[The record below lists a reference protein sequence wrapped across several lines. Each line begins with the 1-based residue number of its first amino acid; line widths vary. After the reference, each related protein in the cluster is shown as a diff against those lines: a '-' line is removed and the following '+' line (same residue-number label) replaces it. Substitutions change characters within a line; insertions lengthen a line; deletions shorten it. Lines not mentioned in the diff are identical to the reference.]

1 MTRSNVS
8 HTSSIVLRT
17 PGAGPPESRLDG
29 SAGALGR
36 HAVSRPV
43 RWHRRVLVAV
53 IAGALAAGGS
63 MIVMRTPAPVACAA
77 VQVVAAPEIASLI
90 GQVARQLDGCAVT
103 VVPRSAAD
111 EAEALAGG
119 SVPPHIWLPE
129 SSALLARA
137 RRSGATEVP
146 ASGVS
151 VATSPVV
158 MAVTGDAAAR
168 LGPGRST
175 CEAVFTSDRVVLGAA
190 DPTRDPVT
198 LGALME
204 AQADLGKAPG
214 AEAAL
219 PALLRKLEGH
229 LGPTGDTPSAP
240 VTAFPTTE
248 QKVVRHNATDPGS
261 ALTAAYPDEAPTW
274 MDYPFTV
281 LGSATT
287 VERDTAAKLLAALRD
302 PDGQAALA
310 ADGFRAPDGH
320 AAAGRSADGRTVAEL
335 PAPQPFTESAATDAV
350 LQRWAAATRSGR
362 VEMLIDV
369 SGSMNAVVPKQRRTR
384 LAVALDAAVRGL
396 TMFEPTTNLG
406 LWTFASRLDGDRDYR
421 QVMPVTPVP
430 QLVQGPTAQVL
441 RSIRAVPGGRTG
453 LYDSILA
460 LYEQARQSWAPGRL
474 NVVVVITDGRNDDPG
489 GISAADLLTR
499 LRAEADP
506 RRPVTLVGVAIG
518 PEGDTAELGQLA
530 QATGGRSFVVT
541 DPSRI
546 DTVFSAALG
555 ALAKT

>member
-8 HTSSIVLRT
+8 HTSSIVLRA

-36 HAVSRPV
+36 HAVLRPV

-63 MIVMRTPAPVACAA
+63 MIVMRTRAPVVCAP
-77 VQVVAAPEIASLI
+77 VQVVAAPEIAPLI
-90 GQVARQLDGCAVT
+90 GQVARQLGGCAVT
-103 VVPRSAAD
+103 TVARSAAD

-129 SSALLARA
+129 SSAMLARA
-137 RRSGATEVP
+137 RASGATAVP

-151 VATSPVV
+151 VAASPVI
-158 MAVTGDAAAR
+158 MAVTEDAAAR
-168 LGPGRST
+168 LGPGRPS

-190 DPTRDPVT
+190 DPARDPVS
-198 LGALME
+198 LGALVE
-204 AQADLGKAPG
+204 AQADLGQPPG
-214 AEAAL
+214 APLTAL
-219 PALLRKLEGH
+219 MRKLQGH
-229 LGPTGDTPSAP
+229 LAATGADPSGP

-248 QKVVRHNATDPGS
+248 QKLMRHNATEPGS
-261 ALTAAYPDEAPTW
+261 ALTAAYPDEAPAW

-281 LGSATT
+281 LGSATAA
-287 VERDTAAKLLAALRD
+287 ERDTAAKLLAALRD
-302 PDGQAALA
+302 PDGQAALTAEGFRTPDGRVA
-310 ADGFRAPDGH
+310 ADRP
-320 AAAGRSADGRTVAEL
+320 ADERTVVDL
-335 PAPQPFTESAATDAV
+335 PAPQPFTESATSDSV
-350 LQRWAAATRSGR
+350 LQRWASVTRSGR

-369 SGSMNAVVPKQRRTR
+369 SGSMNAVVPKQRKTR
-384 LAVALDAAVRGL
+384 LAVALDAATRGL
-396 TMFEPTTNLG
+396 TLFEPSTSLG
-406 LWTFASRLDGDRDYR
+406 LWTFAARLDGDRDYR
-421 QVMPVTPVP
+421 QVMPVTPIP
-430 QLVQGPTAQVL
+430 QLVQGQTAQML
-441 RSIRAVPGGRTG
+441 RSIRAVPGGHTG

-460 LYEQARQSWAPGRL
+460 LFEQARRSWAPGRL

-489 GISAADLLTR
+489 GIRASDLLTR

-518 PEGDTAELGQLA
+518 PDGDTAELGQIA
-530 QATGGRSFVVT
+530 RATGGRSFVVT

-546 DTVFSAALG
+546 DTVLTVALG